1 MNPLATIMGLGAIGV
16 LGYYLWTTYQGV
28 PESVSKPATGSAFG
42 AVRNYTV
49 RVGDTLGR
57 IAAASGISYKDLLM
71 LNPQFAPSGE
81 RSPDLIIP
89 GESIRVR

>member
-28 PESVSKPATGSAFG
+28 PEPVSRRATGLTSG
-42 AVRNYTV
+42 TVQSHTV
-49 RVGDTLGR
+49 RTGDTLGK

-81 RSPDLIIP
+81 RSPDLIYA
-89 GESIRVR
+89 GESIRIR